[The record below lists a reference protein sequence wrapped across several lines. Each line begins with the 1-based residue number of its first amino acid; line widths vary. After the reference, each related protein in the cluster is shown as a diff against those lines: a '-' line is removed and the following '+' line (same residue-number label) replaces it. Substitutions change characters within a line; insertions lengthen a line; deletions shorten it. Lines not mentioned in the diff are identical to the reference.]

1 MAKSAPKLK
10 IRNFLPVSTAG
21 IDKMDPAHS
30 LTTAVNRLGDTVTD
44 LGKIIVNTH
53 QARLDA
59 AFAVQGRKSLA
70 QDRARE
76 AKIEKKT
83 SEEID
88 NEGKKRGIGRFG
100 SGLFGFLTPLLEP
113 LLKFAAT
120 IGTFF
125 ALDFLSKK
133 ENREMITKAFTWI
146 SKWLGLV
153 WKTASFGFN
162 LIYDGLFDPDG
173 NDGPII
179 RVLKVIGGIA
189 ALKVASRI
197 LMPWKLAGDIGKL
210 SKLFRGN
217 RKSSVRQQQ
226 VKMDKERFFRGKR
239 DPKGVRSGRTSKLAR
254 QRYARRFG
262 GNAARNRFAGRI
274 AGRGSFK
281 GMTGMGRFMRSGVG
295 GGIFAG
301 ALSFGSRLAAG
312 DKMNVAAGG
321 GIGATIGTVATTA
334 LLTPVLGPFAP
345 IVGGILGGFIGDK
358 IGAFIGEAIEPV
370 LAPLG
375 DFFKN
380 IAFPL
385 WKANVMPVVKAV
397 QGVFE
402 PLKALFGMMFD
413 FVAPIATNAFKGIM
427 DFIVGPLAKAALDGI
442 VFLIEKAMWAIQ
454 NIGKFLSGAGN
465 TLTRVLGSEGQKAM
479 AQVENEEYD
488 VKQLYKQLAELKAAK
503 EKDGGKKRS
512 VWWGVDGVKT
522 TSNGADGMN
531 IGNGH
536 YHPFGSTTDE
546 KIRHW
551 ENVLIPHAEQ
561 KLADAR
567 ETLKQFEMA
576 ADARAQAQTSFIEP
590 SEFQGSGDVRSPAG
604 DKVQKALR
612 RTIGFAR
619 GESNMC
625 AHSVR
630 QFLKNMGHPNWAKV
644 ATKTGNLD
652 PDGTRY
658 IGPGMA
664 ASFAGTDLGPL
675 IKNESNLKPG
685 DILLYRDTVRGKWTP
700 GAVTH
705 VGVYAGDGMQYDHN
719 SRNGFHARTL
729 AGVKTWGKFAGGI
742 RLKSMPSQKKQEE
755 PTKIS
760 NATSLNTRSNEVKTK
775 SEEQNT
781 ELTGSNSSGGL
792 VVMQPI
798 IKPVETTVK
807 TGTTTVSRPSKMS
820 LLGI

>member
-133 ENREMITKAFTWI
+133 ENREKIKTAFTWI

-262 GNAARNRFAGRI
+262 GNAAKNRFAGRI

-334 LLTPVLGPFAP
+334 LLTPVL
-345 IVGGILGGFIGDK
+345 
-358 IGAFIGEAIEPV
+358 
-370 LAPLG
+370 
-375 DFFKN
+375 
-380 IAFPL
+380 
-385 WKANVMPVVKAV
+385 
-397 QGVFE
+397 
-402 PLKALFGMMFD
+402 
-413 FVAPIATNAFKGIM
+413 
-427 DFIVGPLAKAALDGI
+427 
-442 VFLIEKAMWAIQ
+442 
-454 NIGKFLSGAGN
+454 
-465 TLTRVLGSEGQKAM
+465 
-479 AQVENEEYD
+479 
-488 VKQLYKQLAELKAAK
+488 
-503 EKDGGKKRS
+503 
-512 VWWGVDGVKT
+512 
-522 TSNGADGMN
+522 
-531 IGNGH
+531 
-536 YHPFGSTTDE
+536 
-546 KIRHW
+546 
-551 ENVLIPHAEQ
+551 
-561 KLADAR
+561 
-567 ETLKQFEMA
+567 
-576 ADARAQAQTSFIEP
+576 
-590 SEFQGSGDVRSPAG
+590 
-604 DKVQKALR
+604 
-612 RTIGFAR
+612 
-619 GESNMC
+619 
-625 AHSVR
+625 
-630 QFLKNMGHPNWAKV
+630 
-644 ATKTGNLD
+644 
-652 PDGTRY
+652 
-658 IGPGMA
+658 
-664 ASFAGTDLGPL
+664 
-675 IKNESNLKPG
+675 
-685 DILLYRDTVRGKWTP
+685 
-700 GAVTH
+700 
-705 VGVYAGDGMQYDHN
+705 
-719 SRNGFHARTL
+719 
-729 AGVKTWGKFAGGI
+729 
-742 RLKSMPSQKKQEE
+742 
-755 PTKIS
+755 
-760 NATSLNTRSNEVKTK
+760 
-775 SEEQNT
+775 
-781 ELTGSNSSGGL
+781 
-792 VVMQPI
+792 
-798 IKPVETTVK
+798 
-807 TGTTTVSRPSKMS
+807 
-820 LLGI
+820 